1 MPAPCKFFTRVDLYR
16 NDHIDKI
23 KNEASRQCNRP
34 ELPASCFELFEKDNK
49 NDSGDGSRSDG
60 GENNNV
66 DNSSA
71 SAGGSSSSSSSSSS
85 IPDSVTVEEYE
96 LFHKS
101 LVLRIKKGDCA
112 DYLLTI

>member
-1 MPAPCKFFTRVDLYR
+1 MGHL
-16 NDHIDKI
+16 KI
-23 KNEASRQCNRP
+23 PMGQ
-34 ELPASCFELFEKDNK
+34 
-49 NDSGDGSRSDG
+49 
-60 GENNNV
+60 V
-66 DNSSA
+66 TVIINSY
-71 SAGGSSSSSSSSSS
+71 SSSSSSSSSS